1 MICALPPPFSS
12 TGFGPLSCTPSAKWT
27 SRPPG
32 QLRGASVGSL
42 KHLVVFWRVMIFLE
56 GLVFQTK
63 WKCFLVTGSA
73 LTPGSRS
80 VGGGGRGRNWSV
92 IREARCG
99 FGRRTRLSVNNT
111 ENWDRR
117 VKKRRAERP
126 RSRGSGASS
135 ALSSPEDLKVQK
147 DILVAFKPSAI
158 CICSASCREEMAS
171 LKDAKVNPKNSSCDS
186 ANAEFAARADGQNT
200 EEANGGQRKQ
210 GSQQDQSTSVVDLKA
225 IQGVPGPSVPGEA
238 AASTKGSAAEQ
249 PSPGERGASSI
260 PFSGRHGKMS
270 ASEVR
275 VENIEIGGV
284 CDKRMMIQP
293 EQKPL
298 GDPKSSFSEEG
309 SSARKFSDSHDH
321 TSEIPKHQNQG
332 VVTEHSSSGCDW
344 SDLGEAPTL
353 GFPQEEPVSLSMAE
367 TSKPPSFTTE
377 QITYW
382 PNWYSGPWHDSAS
395 YWPSSSRPPC
405 YSSMGHGISSSSIY
419 LAGRSSQSYW
429 SDYSSSFLVSSSDWS
444 RELMASEGQSL
455 SSHSFLFSKGSETN
469 VKEGTGHLQEEIPP
483 HHQGGYAYYSL
494 PKSQWEQSLELEGFI
509 DTHCHLEMLFSKLC
523 FKGTFG
529 KFREVY
535 SRSFPKEFQGCISD
549 FSDPRTLNNGLWE
562 EMLKDDMTWG
572 AFGCHPH
579 FASCYND
586 IQERSIMQALRHPKA
601 IAYGEI
607 GLDYSYKCSTP
618 IPEQQKIFEKQLQLA
633 VSLKKPIVLHCRE
646 ADSDLLGI
654 MKKLVPSDYKIHR
667 HCFIGSYQVIE
678 PLLNYFPNMS
688 VGFTAVLTYPSAWE
702 ARDALKNI
710 PLERI
715 LVETNSPYFLPN
727 GVSKRSCRYSHPGLA
742 LHTIEEIAKIKDQ
755 PISHTLVTIRKNT
768 SRVYNI

>member
-1 MICALPPPFSS
+1 
-12 TGFGPLSCTPSAKWT
+12 
-27 SRPPG
+27 
-32 QLRGASVGSL
+32 
-42 KHLVVFWRVMIFLE
+42 
-56 GLVFQTK
+56 
-63 WKCFLVTGSA
+63 
-73 LTPGSRS
+73 
-80 VGGGGRGRNWSV
+80 
-92 IREARCG
+92 
-99 FGRRTRLSVNNT
+99 
-111 ENWDRR
+111 
-117 VKKRRAERP
+117 
-126 RSRGSGASS
+126 
-135 ALSSPEDLKVQK
+135 
-147 DILVAFKPSAI
+147 
-158 CICSASCREEMAS
+158 MAS

-210 GSQQDQSTSVVDLKA
+210 GSQQDQSTSMVDLKA

-260 PFSGRHGKMS
+260 PFSGHHGKLS

-275 VENIEIGGV
+275 VENIEIGGI

-444 RELMASEGQSL
+444 RELMASE
-455 SSHSFLFSKGSETN
+455 
-469 VKEGTGHLQEEIPP
+469 
-483 HHQGGYAYYSL
+483 
-494 PKSQWEQSLELEGFI
+494 
-509 DTHCHLEMLFSKLC
+509 
-523 FKGTFG
+523 GTFG